1 MFLFEYI
8 GYNFKDF
15 VSTFY
20 VYCVYKIKTQ
30 IIQDFKNFNLNLNYD
45 INKVNI

>member
-20 VYCVYKIKTQ
+20 VYCVYKIETQ
-30 IIQDFKNFNLNLNYD
+30 IIQDFKISNLNLNYGV
-45 INKVNI
+45 IKVNI